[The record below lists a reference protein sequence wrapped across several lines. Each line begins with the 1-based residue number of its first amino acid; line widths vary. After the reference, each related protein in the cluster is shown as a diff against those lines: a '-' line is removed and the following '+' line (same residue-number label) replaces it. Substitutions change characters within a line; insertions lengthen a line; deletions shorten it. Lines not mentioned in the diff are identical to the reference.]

1 MSTIYL
7 HIGTAKTG
15 TTSLQ
20 RFFTLNE
27 KVFNSKGF
35 TIPQMPFSFKD
46 AAEERNA
53 HFLTLWDTQDK
64 KGRWEKGFS
73 IVKEAL
79 ASYDKVILSD
89 EQLWIVQPAEGFWE
103 KVKNE
108 VDKLGASLKVIV
120 YLRPQDQMAES
131 HWNQR
136 VKGRP
141 KLSESFDE
149 FLNGGGYNFFPLDYG
164 KTVDWVADHVGKE
177 NLTVRVF
184 EQQQFTGGSLFA
196 DFLQILGLGLSDEY
210 RQPAHVS
217 NVRLPDNV
225 VEIKRLINSIDSYQK
240 NGIPNFY
247 WDAIRKA
254 YGLGTMKEIPEHN
267 YGMFSPEE
275 RVSYMEQF
283 AESNAHVAREYLGR
297 SDGTLFYGE
306 LSNLPKWQMDER
318 AMLMDIVRV
327 FAGADVYLYKRQEEL
342 AKQLNDLYNSL
353 PFRAYR
359 KLLGSKDEQPGEQ
372 A

>member
-20 RFFTLNE
+20 RFFTINK
-27 KVFNSKGF
+27 KVFAKKGF
-35 TIPQMPFSFKD
+35 VYPPMPFAFKD
-46 AAEERNA
+46 AADERNA
-53 HFLTLWDTQDK
+53 HFLTMWNTEDK

-73 IVKEAL
+73 VVKDAL
-79 ASYDKVILSD
+79 AEYENVILSD
-89 EQLWIVQPAEGFWE
+89 EQLWIVQPEEGFWE
-103 KVKNE
+103 KVLDE
-108 VDKLGASLKVIV
+108 VKKLGAQLKVIV

-141 KLSESFDE
+141 KLSETFSE

-164 KTVDWVADHVGKE
+164 KTVDWVAEHVGRD

-184 EQQQFTGGSLFA
+184 EAQQFVGGSLFA
-196 DFLQILGLGLSDEY
+196 DFLEILGLGLSDEY
-210 RQPAHVS
+210 KQPAHVS

-240 NGIPNFY
+240 KGIPNFY

-254 YGLGTMKEIPEHN
+254 YGLGTMKEIPEHKA
-267 YGMFSPEE
+267 GMFSPEE
-275 RVSYMEQF
+275 RKEYMDQF
-283 AESNAHVAREYLGR
+283 AESNAHVAKEYLHR
-297 SDGTLFYGE
+297 TDGTLFYGE
-306 LSNLPKWQMDER
+306 LSTLPKWEPNER
-318 AMLMDIVRV
+318 ELLMDIIRV

-342 AKQLNDLYNSL
+342 AAELRELYNSL

-359 KLLGSKDEQPGEQ
+359 KLLGPKEDKAEGE

>member
-1 MSTIYL
+1 MSTVYL

-20 RFFTLNE
+20 RFFQINK
-27 KVFNSKGF
+27 KVFKKKGF
-35 TIPQMPFSFKD
+35 SYPEMPFTFKD
-46 AAEERNA
+46 AADARNA
-53 HFLTLWDTQDK
+53 HFLTLWNDQADD
-64 KGRWEKGFS
+64 RWSKGFE
-73 IVKEAL
+73 IVRKKLEK
-79 ASYDKVILSD
+79 YDNIILSD

-103 KVKNE
+103 SVKDE
-108 VDKLGASLKVIV
+108 IAKLGADLKVIV

-141 KLSESFDE
+141 KLAETFTE

-164 KTVDWVADHVGKE
+164 KTVDWAADHVGRE

-217 NVRLPDNV
+217 NLRLPDNV

-240 NGIPNFY
+240 SGIPNFY
-247 WDAIRKA
+247 WDAIRKS
-254 YGLGTMKEIPEHN
+254 YGLGTMKEIPEHKA
-267 YGMFSPEE
+267 GMFSPEE
-275 RVSYMEQF
+275 REEYMSQF
-283 AESNAHVAREYLGR
+283 AESNAHVAKEYLNR
-297 SDGTLFYGE
+297 ADGKLFYGE
-306 LSNLPKWQMDER
+306 LSELPKWQMDER
-318 AMLMDIVRV
+318 EMLMDIIRV
-327 FAGADVYLYKRQEEL
+327 FAGADVYLYQRQEEL
-342 AKQLNDLYNSL
+342 AAELRELYNSL

-359 KLLGSKDEQPGEQ
+359 KLIGNKENPEEK